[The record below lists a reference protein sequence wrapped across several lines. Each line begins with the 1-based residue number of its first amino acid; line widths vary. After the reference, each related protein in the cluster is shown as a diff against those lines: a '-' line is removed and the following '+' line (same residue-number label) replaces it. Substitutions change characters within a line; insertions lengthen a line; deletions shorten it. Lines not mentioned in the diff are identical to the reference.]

1 MAKTEEIYSVYCF
14 TNKINSKK
22 YIGLTSNVQRRYKQ
36 HKSTKNRCPVF
47 SNAIR
52 KYGFESFDFLIL
64 KESLTKEDANLFEI
78 QFIKEL
84 NSLVPNGY
92 NRTNGGNSSSKHSE
106 ETKIKISEKNKI
118 YILENGHSRTGKKHS
133 KETKKLLS
141 ELALKRINRPSGD
154 NHWNYGLETKESTKE
169 KMRIKNSLGN
179 NPFAKKIIDLNT
191 NIIYSCL
198 NEAKI
203 FYNISHSFIS
213 MICSG
218 KRKSDKY
225 NFMYL
230 KDYEEKRSISI
241 NR

>member
-22 YIGLTSNVQRRYKQ
+22 YIGLTSNIQQRYKQ
-36 HKSTKNRCPVF
+36 HKSTRNRCPVF
-47 SNAIR
+47 SNAIK

-64 KESLTKEDANLFEI
+64 KDSLTKEDANLFEI

-92 NRTNGGNSSSKHSE
+92 NRTNGGNSSSRHTE
-106 ETKIKISEKNKI
+106 ESKRKISEKNKI
-118 YILENGHSRTGKKHS
+118 YILENGHPMKGKKHS
-133 KETKKLLS
+133 EESKKLIKES
-141 ELALKRINRPSGD
+141 ALKRTDRPFGEL
-154 NHWNYGLETKESTKE
+154 HWNFGMKHKESTKE
-169 KMRIKNSLGN
+169 KMSISQSLGN
-179 NPFAKKIIDLNT
+179 NGFAKKVIDLNT

-203 FYNISHSFIS
+203 IYNISHSFIS

-218 KRKSDKY
+218 KRKSNKY

-230 KDYEEKRSISI
+230 KDYEEKRSITI